1 MSAQSPD
8 LSSKPGTVPGRRDA
22 LTASP
27 SQAVPAT
34 TSPAGGKL
42 PLSATERTRHR
53 RYRHLG
59 RTDRDCLDAVLEA
72 GLVAHLGVITGGSP
86 MVVPT
91 MYGFSADTLY
101 LHGSVA
107 SQSLNTAGPVCV
119 TITLTD
125 GLVLARS
132 VFEHTINYRSAMI
145 YGQPR
150 LVTDPAQRLA
160 GLRTIAEHV
169 APGQWD
175 YARQPSRKELAA
187 VRLLALSLDEASVK
201 IRTGAAQRRR
211 QPRCCVGPVGGRTTA
226 GHHLAATH
234 PRPGPPARN
243 HPPCPHQLPRRYPG
257 RPEHQQQARADRRVT
272 GEQPVMGDLRFAG
285 NTGLIAISSAY
296 QAGICD
302 CSS

>member
-8 LSSKPGTVPGRRDA
+8 LSNTADTMPGRRGA
-22 LTASP
+22 QTASP
-27 SQAVPAT
+27 SQAVPAA
-34 TSPAGGKL
+34 TSPTGGKL
-42 PLSATERTRHR
+42 PLSATDRTRHR
-53 RYRHLG
+53 RLRHLG
-59 RTDRDCLDAVLEA
+59 RVDRDSLYAVLDA
-72 GLVAHLGVITGGSP
+72 GLVAHLGVITSGWP

-91 MYGFSADTLY
+91 VYGFTADTLY

-107 SQSLNTAGPVCV
+107 SQSLNTAGAPACV

-150 LVTDPAQRLA
+150 LVTDPAERLA
-160 GLRTIAEHV
+160 GLRCITEHV

-201 IRTGAAQRRR
+201 IRTGPPDDGDSPDAALGLWAGELPLATTWQ
-211 QPRCCVGPVGGRTTA
+211 QPVPDSALPPGIPIPAHISSRA
-226 GHHLAATH
+226 GT
-234 PRPGPPARN
+234 
-243 HPPCPHQLPRRYPG
+243 
-257 RPEHQQQARADRRVT
+257 RADRCT
-272 GEQPVMGDLRFAG
+272 
-285 NTGLIAISSAY
+285 SSKP
-296 QAGICD
+296 GSRTD
-302 CSS
+302 NRSEG